1 MEDERPTVHV
11 FVALEIRPGWFTA
24 PALVS
29 LELAEE
35 LHQKGYCVVGPDP
48 EDMDAVAEYDRV
60 KRWLGVK
67 RKWFE
72 QE

>member
-1 MEDERPTVHV
+1 MDDDRPIVHV
-11 FVALEIRPGWFTA
+11 LVALEIRPGHFTA

-35 LHQKGYCVVGPDP
+35 LHQKGYTVVGPDP
-48 EDMDAVAEYDRV
+48 EDMDAVQEYDRV
-60 KRWLGVK
+60 RRWLGVS

-72 QE
+72 SD